1 MKLLMYTIATTRFNT
16 KTWNENERWRE
27 KNNWDGCI
35 YGTPT
40 KMSENITPLIP
51 LFILE
56 MHNDINKIKG
66 IGLIRNAV
74 VIKKHYKIYS
84 DGNYNRY
91 TYKSKYRINTNILD
105 HEEKKVIEILE
116 VLVFKGS
123 RHLKRGHGIT
133 RVPGWLENNKHI
145 NFSNKLKQMFVKRFS

>member
-1 MKLLMYTIATTRFNT
+1 MYKIATTRFNT

-27 KNNWDGCI
+27 KNNWEGCI

-40 KMSENITPLIP
+40 KMSENIIP
-51 LFILE
+51 LMPLFVLE

-66 IGLIRNAV
+66 IGLIRNAI
-74 VIKKHYKIYS
+74 VIKNYHKIYS

-133 RVPGWLENNKHI
+133 CVPSWLENNKHI
-145 NFSNKLKQMFVKRFS
+145 NFSNKLKQMFIKRFS

>member
-1 MKLLMYTIATTRFNT
+1 MYTIATTRFNT
-16 KTWNENERWRE
+16 KTWDENERWRDVNKWE
-27 KNNWDGCI
+27 GCV

-40 KMSENITPLIP
+40 KISENVTPLIP

-66 IGLIRNAV
+66 IGLIKNAV
-74 VIKKHYKIYS
+74 VINKYHKIYS

-91 TYKSKYRINTNILD
+91 TYRSKYRIDRNTLD
-105 HEEKKVIEILE
+105 LEEKKIIRMLDI
-116 VLVFKGS
+116 LVFKGS

-133 RVPGWLENNKHI
+133 SVPGWLANNKHI
-145 NFSNKLKQMFVKRFS
+145 NFSNKLKQMFVKRFG